1 MDKIYLNDWSS
12 VLLKQNP
19 FPYAPPRRPQ
29 DAVWAGFRELRGELD
44 KLFVEAVASSRTQVV
59 LGRGGYSS
67 GKTHA
72 AIYTRRQ
79 DYLKSFENIQ
89 RVSGVDVY
97 YVRLPKEPEKAD
109 MLLYRNIIE

>member
-1 MDKIYLNDWSS
+1 MDKIYLNDWSLF
-12 VLLKQNP
+12 LLKQNP
-19 FPYAPPRRPQ
+19 FPNTPPRCPQ
-29 DAVWAGFRELRGELD
+29 DAIWTGFKELIVQID
-44 KLFVEAVASSRTQVV
+44 KLFIETLALSRTHVV
-59 LGRGGYSS
+59 LARGGYGS

-97 YVRLPKEPEKAD
+97 YVRLPKEPEK
-109 MLLYRNIIE
+109 